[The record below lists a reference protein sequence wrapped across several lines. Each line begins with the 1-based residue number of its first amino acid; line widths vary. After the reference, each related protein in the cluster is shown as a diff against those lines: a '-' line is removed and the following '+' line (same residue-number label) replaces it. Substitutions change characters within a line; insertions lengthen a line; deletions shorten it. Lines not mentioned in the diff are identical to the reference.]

1 LIKKTIA
8 KTGRTQQRKLPEL
21 PVTDID
27 EEDGEGRSFVFYG
40 RSGTGKTTVAASFP
54 KPMLY
59 LDVTDRGAKSIR
71 DVKGIKKLKI
81 SEFEE
86 LEDAY
91 WWLKEN
97 PDRYKTIVVDT
108 LSQLQRIV
116 VQDIGAKKSKG
127 GGRKAGDWGTLT
139 KRDWGDIAALLKEW
153 ITNYRDLVDLGM
165 DVVFIAQDRTFNMP
179 DEDEDVDEQLAP
191 EVGPGLSPAVA
202 KALNAAVDMIGNTF
216 IRTSLVKVTVPG
228 KKVSNKTKEVVE
240 YCMRVG
246 PNSLYVT
253 KVRKP
258 KSIEAPAVIVDPE
271 YEDIMAIIE
280 GEE

>member
-1 LIKKTIA
+1 MSIKRTTA

-21 PVTDID
+21 PVSEID
-27 EEDGEGRSFVFYG
+27 EEDDEGSSFVLYG
-40 RSGTGKTTVAASFP
+40 RSGTGKTTVAASWP

-59 LDVTDRGAKSIR
+59 IDVTDRGTKSIR
-71 DVKGIKKLKI
+71 DVKGIKKRTVRTF
-81 SEFEE
+81 EDFEE
-86 LEDAY
+86 TY

-97 PDRYKTIVVDT
+97 PEAYNTVVVDT

-116 VQDIGAKKSKG
+116 VQEVGAKKVKNG
-127 GGRKAGDWGTLT
+127 KDAGDWGSLT
-139 KRDWGDIAALLKEW
+139 KRDWGDIAALMKEW
-153 ITNYRDLVDLGM
+153 IINYRDLVELGI
-165 DVVFIAQDRTFNMP
+165 DVVFIAQDRTFNMS
-179 DEDEDVDEQLAP
+179 DEEDGDEGLAP
-191 EVGPGLSPAVA
+191 EIGPGLSPAIA

-216 IRTSLVKVTVPG
+216 IRTREVKADIKKKIKAHEVT
-228 KKVSNKTKEVVE
+228 E

-280 GEE
+280 G